1 MNLDTMILSIQ
12 SAPIVEA
19 DGPTRPQTWMA
30 ICNRMAPNKPASF
43 VSVNHEAKK
52 RFTYLTRRKSAVA
65 AILLYGLL
73 ASRLVAQQ
81 ATNSTTPA
89 TTPSP
94 VRAAEA
100 ASGSGGSETLPAPTI
115 KPSPVAVQKSTTPL
129 TTEQIRSNLPADLAD
144 KVEFLR
150 RQRKVTLEAIDETTA
165 QLKTLTSSKA
175 SAQDRRL
182 ALEAPAIET
191 MPASK
196 ERIEFELQRAKTEL
210 AESQQKLEAAR
221 KNPTPNL
228 DVAKLEFTLR
238 EKQNSLIEIQD
249 AVARQEQRKIDD
261 EKRIHDVEAAK
272 KKEDSLLSQ
281 FNEEIDKATQT
292 QLSYQRTLR
301 EIDELVNQ
309 MFIASDATN
318 SFKLK
323 MSIILSLLVA
333 VVIGGFF
340 WVAWSDEQVKRSI
353 FSSESGIQFI
363 TLFAI
368 VISVILFGIIGVLE
382 GKELSAL
389 LGGLSGYILGR
400 GNQSATRP
408 SSSPT

>member
-1 MNLDTMILSIQ
+1 M
-12 SAPIVEA
+12 
-19 DGPTRPQTWMA
+19 
-30 ICNRMAPNKPASF
+30 
-43 VSVNHEAKK
+43 
-52 RFTYLTRRKSAVA
+52 
-65 AILLYGLL
+65 
-73 ASRLVAQQ
+73 
-81 ATNSTTPA
+81 
-89 TTPSP
+89 
-94 VRAAEA
+94 
-100 ASGSGGSETLPAPTI
+100 
-115 KPSPVAVQKSTTPL
+115 QKTTTPL
-129 TTEQIRSNLPADLAD
+129 TTEQIRSNLPVDLAD

-150 RQRKVTLEAIDETTA
+150 RQRKITLEAIDEITS
-165 QLKTLTSSKA
+165 QLKTLTSSKT

-182 ALEAPAIET
+182 ALDAPAIDT
-191 MPASK
+191 LPTPALASK
-196 ERIEFELQRAKTEL
+196 ERIEFELQRAKVDV
-210 AESQQKLEAAR
+210 AESQQKLEAAK
-221 KNPTPNL
+221 KNAAPSG
-228 DVAKLEFTLR
+228 DVNKLELTLR
-238 EKQNSLIEIQD
+238 EKQTILIEIQD
-249 AVARQEQRKIDD
+249 AVVRQEQRKLDE
-261 EKRIHDVEAAK
+261 EKRIHEVELAK

-281 FNEEIDKATQT
+281 LNEEIDKATQT

>member
-1 MNLDTMILSIQ
+1 MVF
-12 SAPIVEA
+12 PH
-19 DGPTRPQTWMA
+19 
-30 ICNRMAPNKPASF
+30 C
-43 VSVNHEAKK
+43 
-52 RFTYLTRRKSAVA
+52 RRGMVA
-65 AILLYGLL
+65 TVLFYGLITG
-73 ASRLVAQQ
+73 SLVAQQ
-81 ATNSTTPA
+81 PTPYATATP
-89 TTPSP
+89 TPSP
-94 VRAAEA
+94 AAVDEA
-100 ASGSGGSETLPAPTI
+100 AAGAAGSEPVPSPSI
-115 KPSPVAVQKSTTPL
+115 KPSPVAAQKSTIPL
-129 TTEQIRSNLPADLAD
+129 TTEQIRSNLPTALAD

-150 RQRKVTLEAIDETTA
+150 RQRKVTLEAIDEITSL
-165 QLKTLTSSKA
+165 LKTLTSSRA

-182 ALEAPAIET
+182 ALDAPALDPLAT
-191 MPASK
+191 SASK
-196 ERIEFELQRAKTEL
+196 ERMDFELQRAKDDV
-210 AESQQKLEAAR
+210 ADIQRKLEAAR
-221 KNPTPNL
+221 GKSSPD

-238 EKQNSLIEIQD
+238 DKQSTLINVQD
-249 AVARQEQRKIDD
+249 AIAKQEQRKTDE
-261 EKRIHDVEAAK
+261 EKRNRDLEVEK
-272 KKEDSLLSQ
+272 KKQDAALAQL
-281 FNEEIDKATQT
+281 NDEIDKATQT
-292 QLSYQRTLR
+292 QLAYQRTLR
-301 EIDELVNQ
+301 EIDEIVNQ

-400 GNQSATRP
+400 GNQREVRRP
-408 SSSPT
+408 SDQQQPGAG